1 MEWELPVAPE
11 IFLAQP
17 HTRFFVIY
25 CQGFIRYLLNA
36 WGDVCEF
43 VIRSCGNYSL
53 CDLGYDLQMV
63 FIQYI

>member
-1 MEWELPVAPE
+1 MAPLE

-17 HTRFFVIY
+17 HTDSLSFIAK
-25 CQGFIRYLLNA
+25 GFIRYLLNA

-43 VIRSCGNYSL
+43 VIRSCGNYNL

>member
-1 MEWELPVAPE
+1 MAPPE

-17 HTRFFVIY
+17 HTDSLSFIAK
-25 CQGFIRYLLNA
+25 GFIRYLLKCMGNA

-43 VIRSCGNYSL
+43 VIRSCGNYNL